1 MKIRNGGNF
10 VKGEFRVMR
19 FSLGEPHDP
28 NKFFTPRMRSP
39 CSKFAAR
46 DAAFVHGLARETLRG
61 FAGPMNAEDATAAP
75 TPAEAPAAL
84 SVAMDPPLPP
94 LEARVLGC
102 LIEKESTT
110 PDVYPLTLNSLVNA
124 CNQKNNRDP
133 VMSVGAREVEIALEN
148 LRARH
153 LVTLFAGADARVQKY
168 KHRLEAV
175 FPMEPAARAM
185 MGEFLLRGPQ
195 TAAGV
200 RANAARMVAMP
211 ELAEVDA
218 ILDVLATRPAGPLV
232 VHLPRLPG
240 QKEARWA
247 QLLTGAPSLA
257 EPSAPRAPAEPL
269 KVAIALP
276 PETEARIAALEAQMA
291 ELRTEFARMR
301 GTPDPVDT
309 P

>member
-1 MKIRNGGNF
+1 
-10 VKGEFRVMR
+10 
-19 FSLGEPHDP
+19 
-28 NKFFTPRMRSP
+28 
-39 CSKFAAR
+39 
-46 DAAFVHGLARETLRG
+46 
-61 FAGPMNAEDATAAP
+61 MNTEDAPAVP
-75 TPAEAPAAL
+75 TPAAPLIAL
-84 SVAMDPPLPP
+84 DPPLPP
-94 LEARVLGC
+94 LEARVMGC

-168 KHRLEAV
+168 KHRLDVV
-175 FPMEPAARAM
+175 FPMEPASRAM
-185 MGEFLLRGPQ
+185 MGELLLRGPQ
-195 TAAGV
+195 TAAGL

-211 ELAEVDA
+211 EVFKCEA
-218 ILDVLATRPAGPLV
+218 ILNLLSTRAEGPLV

-247 QLLTGAPSLA
+247 QLLTGTPSLP
-257 EPSAPRAPAEPL
+257 EPSAPQAPAEPL

-276 PETEARIAALEAQMA
+276 PEVEARIAALEAQVA
-291 ELRTEFARMR
+291 ELRAEVARMR
-301 GTPDPVDT
+301 STPDVLESP
-309 P
+309 

>member
-1 MKIRNGGNF
+1 
-10 VKGEFRVMR
+10 
-19 FSLGEPHDP
+19 
-28 NKFFTPRMRSP
+28 
-39 CSKFAAR
+39 
-46 DAAFVHGLARETLRG
+46 
-61 FAGPMNAEDATAAP
+61 MNTEDAPVEP
-75 TPAEAPAAL
+75 TPAAQPAAPA
-84 SVAMDPPLPP
+84 VAMDPPLPP

-153 LVTLFAGADARVQKY
+153 LVTLFAGADARVQKF

-185 MGEFLLRGPQ
+185 MGELLLRGPQ
-195 TAAGV
+195 TAAGL

-211 ELAEVDA
+211 EHTEVEA
-218 ILDVLATRPAGPLV
+218 ILHVLATRPAGPLV

-247 QLLTGAPSLA
+247 QLLTGAPSIP
-257 EPSAPRAPAEPL
+257 EPMTAAAPAEPL

-276 PETEARIAALEAQMA
+276 PEVEARLAALEAQVAGLRA
-291 ELRTEFARMR
+291 EVARL
-301 GTPDPVDT
+301 GTRAGG
-309 P
+309 

>member
-1 MKIRNGGNF
+1 
-10 VKGEFRVMR
+10 
-19 FSLGEPHDP
+19 
-28 NKFFTPRMRSP
+28 
-39 CSKFAAR
+39 
-46 DAAFVHGLARETLRG
+46 
-61 FAGPMNAEDATAAP
+61 MNAEDAPAVPTTVAP
-75 TPAEAPAAL
+75 P
-84 SVAMDPPLPP
+84 VAMDPPLPP

-133 VMSVGAREVEIALEN
+133 LMSVGAREVEIALEN
-148 LRARH
+148 LRSRH

-168 KHRLEAV
+168 KHRLDVV

-185 MGEFLLRGPQ
+185 MGELLLRGPQ

-211 ELAEVDA
+211 EVFECEA
-218 ILDVLATRPAGPLV
+218 ILKVLATRAEGPLV

-247 QLLTGAPSLA
+247 QLLTGVPSLP
-257 EPSAPRAPAEPL
+257 EPQAAAAPAEPL

-276 PETEARIAALEAQMA
+276 PEAEARLAALEAKVA
-291 ELRTEFARMR
+291 ELAAEVARLR
-301 GTPDPVDT
+301 GAPDVLESP
-309 P
+309 

>member
-1 MKIRNGGNF
+1 
-10 VKGEFRVMR
+10 
-19 FSLGEPHDP
+19 
-28 NKFFTPRMRSP
+28 
-39 CSKFAAR
+39 
-46 DAAFVHGLARETLRG
+46 
-61 FAGPMNAEDATAAP
+61 MNAEE
-75 TPAEAPAAL
+75 TPSTPPLAL
-84 SVAMDPPLPP
+84 DPPLPP

-124 CNQKNNRDP
+124 CNQKSNRDP
-133 VMSVGAREVEIALEN
+133 VMAVGAREVEIALEN

-168 KHRLEAV
+168 KHRLDEV

-200 RANAARMVAMP
+200 RSNAARMVAMP
-211 ELAEVDA
+211 DLAEVDA
-218 ILDVLATRPAGPLV
+218 ILNVLATKPAGALV

-247 QLLTGAPSLA
+247 QLLTGEPTLPEPAAHQA
-257 EPSAPRAPAEPL
+257 EATPL
-269 KVAIALP
+269 KVEIALP
-276 PETEARIAALEAQMA
+276 PEVEARIAALEEKVAGLSA
-291 ELRTEFARMR
+291 EVARMR
-301 GTPDPVDT
+301 SEASGV
-309 P
+309 